1 MTTVARKVPLMRPY
15 VSEQAVDAVAAT
27 LRSGWIGQGPRV
39 AEFEQRF
46 RELVGAPHAVAVN
59 ACAAGL
65 RLALALAG
73 VGPGDEV
80 ITSPLTWQATNHPI
94 LEQYARPVFADVQT
108 DTANIDP
115 SDVEHRITE
124 RTRAILCVHWGG
136 YPCDLDRLHA
146 IARRHGLVVVE
157 EAAEALGATYRGRA
171 IGSVSRFTAFS
182 FYAFQTLTTAEGG
195 MLTLQR
201 ETDAE
206 AARRRRWFGIDR
218 ERRVPSVNGYFDY
231 DTPEPGY
238 GYHVTDVTAALGLAH
253 LRDAPALVRRRQ
265 AIGARYRQALGR
277 VPGVTLFAAA
287 DDRTHGYGLFTMH
300 VQRRDEFCL
309 AMRARGIDVSVVHVR
324 NDQYSVFGG
333 RRRDLPNLE
342 RLSETYIC
350 IPVHNNLTDED
361 VDHVIAGIEKGW

>member
-146 IARRHGLVVVE
+146 IARRHRLVVIE

-218 ERRVPSVNGYFDY
+218 KRRVPSVNG
-231 DTPEPGY
+231 
-238 GYHVTDVTAALGLAH
+238 
-253 LRDAPALVRRRQ
+253 
-265 AIGARYRQALGR
+265 
-277 VPGVTLFAAA
+277 
-287 DDRTHGYGLFTMH
+287 
-300 VQRRDEFCL
+300 
-309 AMRARGIDVSVVHVR
+309 
-324 NDQYSVFGG
+324 
-333 RRRDLPNLE
+333 
-342 RLSETYIC
+342 
-350 IPVHNNLTDED
+350 
-361 VDHVIAGIEKGW
+361 